1 MLAKREVAK
10 RSIRNYEIDGKT
22 VLLRVDYNLPMRPGT
37 TEILDDR
44 RILAT
49 VPTLAHLLERS
60 CRVLIVTH
68 LGRPDGQWVEELSLA
83 PLSGRLAELLGVPVL
98 QLPGFRGP
106 KVEAAIEVM
115 PHGSI
120 AMLEN
125 IRFDPGEEANDPLL
139 AEDLA
144 GLAEVFVN
152 DAFGA
157 AHRSHASTEGVARLL
172 PAVAGLLME
181 KELSALGGALQTPE
195 RPFTALV
202 GGAKVSDKIAVLD
215 RLSSLVDT
223 LIIGGG
229 MAATFLAAQG
239 HSVGSSVVEE
249 ERMAYATGLMT
260 DTACSSARVLT
271 PTDVVVADRFSENA
285 RARTVAVDDIPD
297 DWLVLDIGPE
307 SAEAYS
313 RAVAESRTVLWNGP
327 MGVFEWEAFS
337 DGTRRVA
344 ESVAGLHGT
353 ATTVTGGGSTSE
365 AVARLGLT
373 SRISHDSTG
382 GGATLAFIEGKELP
396 GVAALLDER

>member
-68 LGRPDGQWVEELSLA
+68 LGRPDGRWVEELSLA

-98 QLPGFRGP
+98 QLPGLRGP

-125 IRFDPGEEANDPLL
+125 IRFDPGEETNDPRL

-195 RPFTALV
+195 RPFTAVV

-249 ERMAYATGLMT
+249 ERMAYAKDLMR
-260 DTACSSARVLT
+260 DTECSSARVLP
-271 PTDVVVADRFSENA
+271 PTDVVVADRFAEDA

-327 MGVFEWEAFS
+327 MGVFEWKAFS

-344 ESVAGLHGT
+344 ESVAELHGT

-373 SRISHDSTG
+373 SKISHDSTG